1 MSPEEGFHDPDGDG
15 HASSFCASFI
25 EELAAAGK
33 QTTIKYLV
41 KDEREM

>member
-1 MSPEEGFHDPDGDG
+1 MSPKQLFKKPDGDS

-33 QTTIKYLV
+33 QTIIEYIM
-41 KDEREM
+41 KDERET